1 VTRNLLD
8 PAKLSSPSAEQ
19 SVIGAV
25 FFSPDVLASVELS
38 PAQFYDPRNKAVWA
52 AMRSLEARRVEPDLV
67 TVEHELARAGRL
79 EAIGGSPY
87 LGELVV
93 AVPTAQN
100 VGHYE
105 AIVRD
110 RWMCREVLLRCA
122 EAQAMAARGGEEGE
136 ELLAFAVRRLSELE
150 TGRHEDTMSLRA
162 AARQEFRVREDE
174 IASGKPS
181 SVLATGFRLLDK
193 GTGGGLPVG
202 KPTLIGALPATGKS
216 AFLLAMGRNV
226 AGDGTPVAIFTY
238 EDRWETWSQ
247 RVIAELAGVSVT
259 RVQSRQRLTPDEE
272 NRLASA
278 RDSLERLESLD
289 NVFIV
294 HAHGWRVEKLLRRAR
309 ALLVMHGVRMF
320 AVDYMQKMPN
330 PDPRQFPKRDQAV
343 RENLRQLDAFAGE
356 ENVAVPVLWQLT
368 REYGGR
374 AKKGEQPTREDF
386 GDSAAA
392 EQYGKLMLALWEP
405 PADVEDRLEVVIVKH
420 NQGEEGSFMLPFD
433 RPYMRI
439 G

>member
-1 VTRNLLD
+1 MARN
-8 PAKLSSPSAEQ
+8 
-19 SVIGAV
+19 I
-25 FFSPDVLASVELS
+25 
-38 PAQFYDPRNKAVWA
+38 
-52 AMRSLEARRVEPDLV
+52 
-67 TVEHELARAGRL
+67 
-79 EAIGGSPY
+79 
-87 LGELVV
+87 
-93 AVPTAQN
+93 
-100 VGHYE
+100 
-105 AIVRD
+105 
-110 RWMCREVLLRCA
+110 
-122 EAQAMAARGGEEGE
+122 
-136 ELLAFAVRRLSELE
+136 
-150 TGRHEDTMSLRA
+150 
-162 AARQEFRVREDE
+162 
-174 IASGKPS
+174 
-181 SVLATGFRLLDK
+181 
-193 GTGGGLPVG
+193 
-202 KPTLIGALPATGKS
+202 
-216 AFLLAMGRNV
+216 

-294 HAHGWRVEKLLRRAR
+294 HAPGWRVEKLLRRAR

-368 REYGGR
+368 REYGHR